1 MPRVKRNLNFG
12 AGTHVDKKKEAKKRG
27 DFSPIDEAQYSADKA
42 ALLSAVLSQLEKDVL
57 DADNTR
63 MLRRLARLIGKKVF
77 RRDNGSLTLEDK
89 E

>member
-1 MPRVKRNLNFG
+1 
-12 AGTHVDKKKEAKKRG
+12 
-27 DFSPIDEAQYSADKA
+27 
-42 ALLSAVLSQLEKDVL
+42 LSQLEKDVL